1 MWLIQRG
8 LAGSTMLAAMLSGD
22 CANLQGIASCQVRHW
37 RRVLA
42 AVHVLK
48 ESSKTGRDALLR
60 ASSPGAVAP
69 LTTRCSAC
77 VESVADV
84 RWRWATSS
92 QQCRRQPSQAACTRC
107 IGIVDSSCSA
117 CDLCTQFLL
126 CQARRRA
133 PARPLRAAPGLC
145 RAQPRPRRMAPKCEP
160 RIRHCELV
168 AAGRIGAAL
177 FHLTW
182 SIHAAGD
189 CDTRA
194 RIAPASLGS
203 KAGRRPAW
211 PHPIQSNPIRPAHAA
226 RARRITD

>member
-84 RWRWATSS
+84 RRRWATSS

-126 CQARRRA
+126 CQARRRP
-133 PARPLRAAPGLC
+133 PARCVRSGLVPCTTKATSHGAQVRAADTPLRACRGWSNRRRSFSPNLVHPCSRRLRRSHKNRSGKPG
-145 RAQPRPRRMAPKCEP
+145 Q
-160 RIRHCELV
+160 
-168 AAGRIGAAL
+168 
-177 FHLTW
+177 
-182 SIHAAGD
+182 
-189 CDTRA
+189 
-194 RIAPASLGS
+194 
-203 KAGRRPAW
+203 
-211 PHPIQSNPIRPAHAA
+211 QSR
-226 RARRITD
+226 